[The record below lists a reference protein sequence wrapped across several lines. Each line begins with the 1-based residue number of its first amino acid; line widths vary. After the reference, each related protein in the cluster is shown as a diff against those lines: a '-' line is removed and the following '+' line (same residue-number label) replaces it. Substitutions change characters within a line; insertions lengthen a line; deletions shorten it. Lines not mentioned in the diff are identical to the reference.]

1 MRARRRVWIVAA
13 VAVVLVAILVIAGF
27 GPLVRARARGV
38 AARRGLVALV
48 GTARPGWGRVWLD
61 DVRISI
67 PGVPAVSV
75 RLNVVE
81 LDLSMFLGV
90 ERIIVHGG
98 DITLS
103 GSPDEVAEQLRSWR
117 RPGRSGAGGG
127 VTSAVARGL
136 HLTWR
141 DTAPGAEPGQVWGL
155 RYSRAENGAEALAA
169 ELVRVRHGGVA
180 VEMRAPR
187 VTFKRVEGKR
197 VLERLAADAVSA
209 TVALDSVLRPAS
221 EAKPPA
227 PQASAASPAG
237 DNEPKAPKPKQE
249 ASKQA
254 PGEAAKRAQVE
265 AARRGPLLRE
275 RLARFA
281 AAVDE
286 VLPPQSELDLSGLR
300 LELRHQGERM
310 RIGPARLRFS
320 RDQKRLRLS
329 LVPGAGQQRAPL
341 TLSLNVPFGPGTV
354 RLQLEGGPVSLAALG
369 VEEGNFGLLEVD
381 QARVEA
387 SGNME
392 LGKDGREAT
401 FTGRGQ
407 LSNLSLAHR
416 WLAREPLRRINV
428 SWRGKGRAALDGS
441 RLQIDESELR
451 VGAVRAELSGEL
463 VRDAED
469 FELQLEGG
477 VPLASCQDLLDSL
490 PRPLVPKLAGMKLAG
505 TFSLLAKLQLD
516 TRRPADLN
524 LSWNIGNECRVTAVP
539 PAIDPANFKQAFIL
553 RARGADGRDLSL
565 ETGPGSPN
573 WVSLADI
580 SRHMETAVI
589 VCEDA
594 HFWRH
599 DGFDRE
605 AIENS
610 IRQNIKA
617 KELVRGAST
626 ISMQL
631 AKNLYLDREKTLARK
646 LQEAV
651 LTHLLEQQLSKGEIL
666 ELYLNIVEFGPGI
679 YGVGPAARHYFN
691 STPDQLSI
699 GQAVYL
705 ASIMPAPTQQHFG
718 ADGLVTPRW
727 SDYLRRLMRIAHKIK
742 RLSDEEL
749 EDGLREQVAF
759 GTPYVAPLG
768 EELLDG
774 AVLAEPGHENVPG
787 ESKPN
792 GARPSTVPFDQ
803 PSTEP
808 DAPEF

>member
-1 MRARRRVWIVAA
+1 MAA
-13 VAVVLVAILVIAGF
+13 VAVVLLAILVVAGF

-48 GTARPGWGRVWLD
+48 GTARPGWGRVWLE

-67 PGVPAVSV
+67 PGVPAISV
-75 RLNVVE
+75 RLNAVE
-81 LDLSMFLGV
+81 LDLSTFLSV
-90 ERIIVHGG
+90 ERIVVHGG

-103 GSPDEVAEQLRSWR
+103 GSPDEVAEQLRNWR
-117 RPGRSGAGGG
+117 RPGRSGSGGG

-136 HLTWR
+136 HLTWS
-141 DTAPGAEPGQVWGL
+141 DYAPGAEPQQVWGL

-169 ELVRVRHGGVA
+169 ELVRARHGGVT

-187 VTFKRVEGKR
+187 VTLKRVEGKR

-209 TVALDSVLRPAS
+209 TVELDPVLEPFS

-227 PQASAASPAG
+227 PGTSAASPSQ
-237 DNEPKAPKPKQE
+237 DEQPKTQKPRAMATQ
-249 ASKQA
+249 QA
-254 PGEAAKRAQVE
+254 QAAQQAQAE

-281 AAVDE
+281 AAVNE
-286 VLPPQSELDLSGLR
+286 VLPPQSELDLAGLR
-300 LELRHQGERM
+300 LELRYRGERM
-310 RIGPARLRFS
+310 RIGPARLRLS
-320 RDQKRLRLS
+320 RDQKRLGLS
-329 LVPGAGQQRAPL
+329 LVPGSEQQRAPL
-341 TLSLNVPFGPGTV
+341 TLSLNVPFGPGKV
-354 RLQLEGGPVSLAALG
+354 RLALEGGPVSLAALG
-369 VEEGNFGLLEVD
+369 VEEGNFGLLGVQ

-392 LGKDGREAT
+392 LAKDGRETT
-401 FTGRGQ
+401 FTSRGQ
-407 LSNLSLAHR
+407 LSNLSLLHR

-441 RLQIDESELR
+441 RLRIDESELR
-451 VGAVRAELSGEL
+451 VGAVRAELAGEL
-463 VRDAED
+463 LRDGEH
-469 FELQLEGG
+469 FKLQLEGG

-490 PRPLVPKLAGMKLAG
+490 PQPLVPKLAGMKLGG
-505 TFSLLAKLQLD
+505 TFSLLAKLELD
-516 TRRPADLN
+516 TRRPADLK
-524 LSWNIGNECRVTAVP
+524 LGWNVGNECRVTAVP
-539 PAIDPANFKQAFIL
+539 AAIDPVNFKQAFIL
-553 RARGADGRDLSL
+553 RVRGADGRDLSL
-565 ETGPGSPN
+565 EVGPGTPN
-573 WVSLADI
+573 WVSLPDV

-631 AKNLYLDREKTLARK
+631 AKNLYLEREKTLARK

-651 LTHLLEQQLSKGEIL
+651 LTHLLEQQLSKGQIL

-679 YGVGPAARHYFN
+679 YGIGPAARHYFN

-699 GQAVYL
+699 GQALYL

-727 SDYLRRLMRIAHKIK
+727 SDYLRRLMRIAYKIH

-749 EDGLREQVAF
+749 EDGLCEQVAF
-759 GTPYVAPLG
+759 GTPYVAPVG
-768 EELLDG
+768 DELLDG
-774 AVLAEPGHENVPG
+774 TVPTEPGQETAPG
-787 ESKPN
+787 EHGP
-792 GARPSTVPFDQ
+792 GAAQPLTPPSTPAPAEQ
-803 PSTEP
+803 E
-808 DAPEF
+808 APEF